1 MGKKS
6 RKKAQKKKVVE
17 ENQVSS
23 SVGLQAE
30 PKEILDTKH
39 LALQGTFVC
48 LLAYAVCL
56 GFRLLEYSAWGA
68 SAFQFNGQYLMATHD
83 AYTWLAG
90 AEEVSR
96 RAGTGFSEM
105 IKFLHGLTGFNVANI
120 GFWLP
125 AIFAPLAVLPLG
137 LLAWREKQPEAGL
150 AAGIMAAGCLGF
162 LLRSRLG
169 FVDTDILALFFPV
182 AIASGLIVWLSGLC
196 RRHWIPAKGL
206 EADTEINLFLF
217 LLGAVGIGLL
227 VQGYGYFYGKIHISL
242 GLIGTAFLVALV
254 LTVRQRLRILVLGF
268 SVLVAVSFGAWIG
281 LLLGLAA
288 CGLVLYRPAIWENW
302 IYIGILV
309 GLALIIG
316 GGDMLNLLS
325 GVFSKLSIY
334 AKGSAAEE
342 TKGAALNLPAI
353 AQSVREAQN
362 VNWAAMA
369 SRTAGN
375 WWLFWG
381 GLAGFAYL
389 VWRRP
394 LYLIFLPLLGLGIA
408 SVTLGN
414 RFAMF
419 GGAAL
424 GVGLAFGVNQLL
436 LDLRQKGI
444 RRWVVQIVL
453 CLLVIWPLWNV
464 AKSLRPAPI
473 LPKVY
478 AKTFVDLK
486 DKAAEDAQLWQWWD
500 YGYAGQYFAHRR
512 TFGDGGDH
520 GGKFLYPLAKAHATR
535 SPLQANQV
543 MKFVLEDQMEVLEEK
558 IENGTRRK
566 TEANAVRYP
575 GDPVKRLRDMG
586 PKKAEAFVAG
596 LAKEERDWPED
607 LPEQYLVLSWENL
620 RLAYWISYYGNW
632 DLVTGKADPGRMQ
645 QVRGRVKIDSDKGV
659 LHFEGGKSVKLKTA
673 DILTP
678 RGTSRRSW
686 PNPGSIHL
694 VLNKFSNELYLM
706 DDTIYNSMM
715 IQMLIGNPRDFD
727 DDFELVVDHYPWN
740 RAYRVK

>member
-6 RKKAQKKKVVE
+6 RRKAQKKKVVE
-17 ENQVSS
+17 ENQVSN
-23 SVGLQAE
+23 SVGVQTE
-30 PKEILDTKH
+30 PQEVLNTKH
-39 LALQGTFVC
+39 LAWQGAFVC
-48 LLAYAVCL
+48 LLAYVVCL
-56 GFRLLEYSAWGA
+56 AFRLFEFPAWSAA
-68 SAFQFNGQYLMATHD
+68 SFKFNGQYLMATHD

-90 AEEVSR
+90 AKEVSR
-96 RAGTGFSEM
+96 RAGTALSEM
-105 IKFLHGLTGFNVANI
+105 IRFFHGLTGFNVANI

-125 AIFAPLAVLPLG
+125 AVFSPLAVLPLG

-162 LLRSRLG
+162 LLRTRLG

-182 AIASGLIVWLSGLC
+182 AIASGLIIWLSGLC

-206 EADTEINLFLF
+206 EADTKINLFLF

-254 LTVRQRLRILVLGF
+254 LTAWQRLRILVLGF
-268 SVLVAVSFGAWIG
+268 SVLVAASFGAWIG

-309 GLALIIG
+309 GLALVIG
-316 GGDMLNLLS
+316 GGDMLNLLL
-325 GVFSKLSIY
+325 GIFSKLSGY
-334 AKGSAAEE
+334 AKSTVEE
-342 TKGAALNLPAI
+342 GTKGAALKLPAI
-353 AQSVREAQN
+353 QQSVREAQN
-362 VNWAAMA
+362 VNWSAMA

-394 LYLIFLPLLGLGIA
+394 LFLIFLPLLGLGIA
-408 SVTLGN
+408 SVKLGN

-424 GVGLAFGVNQLL
+424 GVGLAFGVNQVLV
-436 LDLRQKGI
+436 DLKQKST

-453 CLLVIWPLWNV
+453 CLLVIWPLWKVSNN
-464 AKSLRPAPI
+464 LRPAPI

-486 DKAAEDAQLWQWWD
+486 EKAGQGAQLWQWWD
-500 YGYAGQYFAHRR
+500 YGYAGQYFAERR

-520 GGKFLYPLAKAHATR
+520 AGKVLYPLARVHATK
-535 SPLQANQV
+535 SPLQAKQV
-543 MKFVLEDQMEVLEEK
+543 MKFVLEDQMEVLEQQM
-558 IENGTRRK
+558 ENGTRRRS
-566 TEANAVRYP
+566 EAKAVSYP

-586 PKKAEAFVAG
+586 PKKAEVFMAG
-596 LAKEERDWPED
+596 LAKEEKDWPDD

-632 DLVTGKADPGRMQ
+632 DLVTGKSDPGQ
-645 QVRGRVKIDSDKGV
+645 IQRVKGKVQFDLQKG
-659 LHFEGGKSVKLKTA
+659 HMKLKDKKIALRTL
-673 DILTP
+673 DVVNKK
-678 RGTSRRSW
+678 GTRSFSW
-686 PNPGSIHL
+686 NAAQGIHAL
-694 VLNKFSNELYLM
+694 MNQFTNEMYLM
-706 DDTIYNSMM
+706 DSKMYNSMM
-715 IQMLIGNPRDFD
+715 VQMLIKDPKEFKEH
-727 DDFELVVDHYPWN
+727 FELVVDHFPWN
-740 RAYRVK
+740 RAYVVK